1 MKNKVFSSIMA
12 LGLVVAMAIP
22 VCAASIST
30 DGGSQSV
37 PVELTVTTA
46 TFSVTVPTAL
56 PITVNG
62 DGSVTTADNV
72 YIENNS
78 HGAVKVTGMTIE
90 GVGDWVVCN
99 FDTTDMT
106 KEKAGAKKIAMSING
121 DKTTAD
127 DTITFTPSN
136 FPKMDGK
143 NDTDSDKLKI
153 TYQAKLPAQVVEL
166 DKEVIANV
174 VFVVGWDS

>member
-1 MKNKVFSSIMA
+1 MKKILSSVLALTLATAIAVPVF
-12 LGLVVAMAIP
+12 
-22 VCAASIST
+22 AASITT
-30 DGGSQSV
+30 DGGSQTV

-56 PITVNG
+56 PVTV
-62 DGSVTTADNV
+62 DGTGAVTTADNV

-78 HGAVKVTGMTIE
+78 HGAVKVTNMTIE
-90 GVGDWVVCN
+90 GVGDWVICN
-99 FDTTDMT
+99 YDSTDMT

-136 FPKMDGK
+136 FPKMDGQ
-143 NDTDSDKLKI
+143 NPSDSDKLKI
-153 TYQAKLPAQVVEL
+153 DYSAKLPAQIT
-166 DKEVIANV
+166 EVSGETIANV

>member
-1 MKNKVFSSIMA
+1 MKNKILSMVLAVVMMTAIAVPVF
-12 LGLVVAMAIP
+12 
-22 VCAASIST
+22 AASITT
-30 DGGSQSV
+30 DGGSQTV

-56 PITVNG
+56 PVTVDG
-62 DGSVTTADNV
+62 DGVVTTADNA

-78 HGAVKVTGMTIE
+78 HGAVKVTGMTIA
-90 GVGDWVVCN
+90 GVGDWVICDY
-99 FDTTDMT
+99 DTTDMT
-106 KEKAGAKKIAMSING
+106 KEKAGAKKIAMMING

-143 NDTDSDKLKI
+143 NDGDSDKLKI
-153 TYQAKLPAQVVEL
+153 TYSAKLPAQINAISQET
-166 DKEVIANV
+166 IANV